1 MIRNIN
7 LVLQE
12 ILLIKVKKYKIAFNY
27 HQFHC
32 AERYGL

>member
-1 MIRNIN
+1 MMKNIDI
-7 LVLQE
+7 VFRE